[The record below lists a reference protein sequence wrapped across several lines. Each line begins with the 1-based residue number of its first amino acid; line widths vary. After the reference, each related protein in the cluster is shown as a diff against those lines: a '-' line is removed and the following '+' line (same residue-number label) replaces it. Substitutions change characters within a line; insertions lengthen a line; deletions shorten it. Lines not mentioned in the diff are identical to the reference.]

1 MYGQILSYLSGKWNI
16 VIVNWDI
23 FITIILLISFTV
35 WSILQW
41 NYRERILTYQE
52 RITTR
57 DEEISNLKNK
67 LSDESI
73 ENLRQVNNN
82 LNRNLENKD
91 KEIIEL
97 KEKLNKFID
106 WKENKAIKIMS
117 NKELA
122 EEAIN
127 LVTRIQDCIENSDK
141 SAFYGEYIAKLI
153 LAEEYERKYL
163 NWAIGVKRE
172 ISLRILPKK
181 TEVSEEDYITTYERD
196 KILIICEDLMGL
208 ATIVKAEK

>member
-1 MYGQILSYLSGKWNI
+1 MKKEKKDQGMILARFLWLNNRNI
-16 VIVNWDI
+16 STD
-23 FITIILLISFTV
+23 
-35 WSILQW
+35 
-41 NYRERILTYQE
+41 
-52 RITTR
+52 RITP
-57 DEEISNLKNK
+57 K
-67 LSDESI
+67 
-73 ENLRQVNNN
+73 
-82 LNRNLENKD
+82 
-91 KEIIEL
+91 EL
-97 KEKLNKFID
+97 KSSLFSALRSIYPDKWLNSLLDKVYRYFPVRLLSLIT
-106 WKENKAIKIMS
+106 
-117 NKELA
+117 LA

-141 SAFYGEYIAKLI
+141 SAFYGEYIAKLR